1 MVAAH
6 SRKFQNA
13 PRPLPPLHL
22 SRGLMSAHPYTHE
35 LQALA
40 ARPIACFARA
50 ALGSVKAADGRLGG
64 LRGRF
69 LHLEHCPPDGNPS
82 VTLALK
88 YP

>member
-50 ALGSVKAADGRLGG
+50 ALGSVKAADGGLGG

-69 LHLEHCPPDGNPS
+69 LHFEHCPPDGNPS